1 MTPRLAR
8 LAPVLSLAVWL
19 ACSPGPATEPV
30 AAARPPWEAT
40 ASRVVVVTTAGARL
54 PVTVE
59 LARNDEERARGLMYR
74 RELPPEAGMLFL
86 FSETQ
91 PRSFWMKNTLLPL
104 DMLFIDDGGRVAGLI
119 ERAEPLT
126 TSPRDP
132 GVPSRYVL
140 EVNGGWAARHGV
152 RPGDRVEFENVPRF

>member
-1 MTPRLAR
+1 MTLRLASAGAALL
-8 LAPVLSLAVWL
+8 LAA
-19 ACSPGPATEPV
+19 ACAPRPATAP
-30 AAARPPWEAT
+30 AATPAP
-40 ASRVVVVTTAGARL
+40 RVVVVTAAGARL

-59 LARNDEERARGLMYR
+59 LARSDEERTRGLMYR
-74 RELPPEAGMLFL
+74 RELAPEAGMLF
-86 FSETQ
+86 FFAESEE
-91 PRSFWMKNTLLPL
+91 RAFWMKNTLIPL
-104 DMLFIDDGGRVAGLI
+104 DMLFIDDGGRVVGLI

-132 GVPSRYVL
+132 GVPCRYVL

>member
-8 LAPVLSLAVWL
+8 AAPALVLLGSLAC
-19 ACSPGPATEPV
+19 AARPPAEPV
-30 AAARPPWEAT
+30 AAAPPP
-40 ASRVVVVTTAGARL
+40 RVIVVTAAGARL

-59 LARNDEERARGLMYR
+59 LARTDEERERGLMNR
-74 RELPPEAGMLFL
+74 RELAPEAGMLFL
-86 FSETQ
+86 FSENE
-91 PRSFWMKNTLLPL
+91 PRAFWMKNTLIPL

-152 RPGDRVEFENVPRF
+152 RPGDRVLFENVPRF